1 MDQIKFVIDEL
12 NQPPFNQNL
21 NLISYDNLREEQR
34 LDLLIQIFNV
44 IDPKLNL
51 PFIRV
56 GNIEDIVATIL
67 DTLRIFKYSPPS
79 SHSNPVE
86 FRKNLIMA
94 DKDLL
99 TNIIEW
105 LLRRLPLLKKRAYLA
120 HFLVKIELS
129 PDVEGDQD
137 VMILYQQYLNLIDEF
152 KRIHSSHEMQK
163 KSIDSIIELQKDIKT
178 MELEKDQIKNKLDI
192 VKRRVNLDMIE
203 TSNSVHNI
211 KFDSVRAFVMARHEN
226 EKLQRQLREQQE
238 RIVMAKKHL
247 EQQQT
252 ELNELN
258 VQDWQESIQSPE
270 VMLYRYKD
278 EIDIKSKLVKDVLP
292 NELTDLRLLVRDMEK
307 TQQHADSDVTEQL
320 QRTVTQ
326 VQVLTHEINEL
337 VEKKL
342 LDKQSEEDR
351 LSHYRQNAQVV
362 AKKKEDA
369 IKQCEQLEHQLATQ
383 QAELEDLRAKFSVDG
398 ESTLRGD
405 ALKLYIEKISRRE
418 TEMNEMKEELSRI
431 SGDIDEL
438 QSKLRSLRQQEKE
451 TLEEIQ
457 ESEETIGLEGYFQM
471 KESTLNALDDDED
484 NNIDDD
490 NDKEQLNYEEINR
503 QVDNFQDRL
512 EQIKSSLVDVTKEV
526 RILKEELNEAESEF
540 DMKKRLYDS
549 AAAGLE
555 AELSRRESEFERL
568 IGERDD
574 LIAEQFE
581 IQTRLLALQIEQKEL
596 LGMDKSNRLI
606 EQLKMEIDSEQKLQ
620 ENLRRHEIEWKE
632 KEQYYKK
639 QMEMWRDLRVILE
652 TKSRLLAQK
661 LEQKNQQ
668 SNAMIMIKDHLVLND
683 D

>member
-1 MDQIKFVIDEL
+1 MDQIKYVIDEL

-34 LDLLIQIFNV
+34 LDLLIQILNIV
-44 IDPKLNL
+44 DPKLNL

-67 DTLRIFKYSPPS
+67 DTLRIFKYSPPP

-94 DKDLL
+94 DKDLM
-99 TNIIEW
+99 TNIFEW

-129 PDVEGDQD
+129 PDVEGDPD
-137 VMILYQQYLNLIDEF
+137 VMTLYRQYLNLIDEF

-203 TSNSVHNI
+203 TSNSSQNI
-211 KFDSVRAFVMARHEN
+211 KFEAVRAYVMARHEN

-238 RIVMAKKHL
+238 RITMAKKHL

-292 NELTDLRLLVRDMEK
+292 NELTDLRLLVRDMEQI
-307 TQQHADSDVTEQL
+307 QQHADSNVTDQL

-326 VQVLTHEINEL
+326 VQALTQEINEL

-342 LDKQSEEDR
+342 LDKQNEEDR

-362 AKKKEDA
+362 ARKKEET
-369 IKQCEQLEHQLATQ
+369 IKQCEQLERTLSIQ

-398 ESTLRGD
+398 ESALRGD

-418 TEMNEMKEELSRI
+418 TEMNEMKDELSRI
-431 SGDIDEL
+431 SSDIDEL

-451 TLEEIQ
+451 TLEEIH
-457 ESEETIGLEGYFQM
+457 ENEETLGLEGYFQM
-471 KESTLNALDDDED
+471 KESTLNTLYEDDNGDG
-484 NNIDDD
+484 IDD
-490 NDKEQLNYEEINR
+490 NDQEQLDYEEINR

-512 EQIKSSLVDVTKEV
+512 EHVKSSLVNVTKEI
-526 RILKEELNEAESEF
+526 RILKEELNEAESEY

-555 AELSRRESEFERL
+555 AELSRSEAEFERL

-574 LIAEQFE
+574 LIGEHFE
-581 IQTRLLALQIEQKEL
+581 IEARLLAIQIEQTEL
-596 LGMDKSNRLI
+596 LGSVDKAGQII
-606 EQLKMEIDSEQKLQ
+606 EQLKTEIDSEQKLQ
-620 ENLRRHEIEWKE
+620 ENLRQQETEWKE

-639 QMEMWRDLRVILE
+639 QMEMWRDLRVIFE
-652 TKSRLLAQK
+652 IKSRLLTKK
-661 LEQKNQQ
+661 LEEKNQQ
-668 SNAMIMIKDHLVLND
+668 SNSMTMIKDHLVLND
-683 D
+683 